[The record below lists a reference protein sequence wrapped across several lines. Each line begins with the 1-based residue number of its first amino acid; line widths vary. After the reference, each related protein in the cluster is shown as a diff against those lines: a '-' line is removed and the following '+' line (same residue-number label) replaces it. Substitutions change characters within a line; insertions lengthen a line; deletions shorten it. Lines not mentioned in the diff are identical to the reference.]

1 MQVLKQTNSL
11 TNANKQSN
19 IQINNKQTDW
29 QGINGLFNLLHSE
42 HHHSFRA
49 SVCIYSNVLYYVIFE
64 PT

>member
-29 QGINGLFNLLHSE
+29 QATNRLFNLLYSE
-42 HHHSFRA
+42 HQHSFGA
-49 SVCIYSNVLYYVIFE
+49 SVCIYSKVLYNIIF
-64 PT
+64 

>member
-29 QGINGLFNLLHSE
+29 QAINRLFNLLYSE
-42 HHHSFRA
+42 HKHSFGV
-49 SVCIYSNVLYYVIFE
+49 SVFI
-64 PT
+64 